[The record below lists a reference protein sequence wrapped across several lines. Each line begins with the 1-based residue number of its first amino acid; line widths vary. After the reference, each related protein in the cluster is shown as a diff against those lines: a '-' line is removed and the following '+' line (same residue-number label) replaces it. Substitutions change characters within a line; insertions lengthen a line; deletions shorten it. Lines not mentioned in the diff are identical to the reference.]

1 MEQQYNVVPLFET
14 VVELPKNVETNVD
27 SNILAIE
34 QAFDQSTI
42 YLTSVVEGNWDQ
54 VLSVNGQ
61 TGDVWVNPSVNDYT
75 PKTYYAKH
83 DMIAVGGRLYR
94 AIEKIPSAPEK
105 FDVSQWEEVD
115 VVDNILH
122 DFEEEYTYEKGE
134 IITVDGKIYRAKDD
148 FTSTQVINYDDWEL
162 ISGVI
167 IPEFEPNTNY
177 NKNSLIRVGQ
187 SIFAADEN
195 FKSGET
201 YNSDDWTII
210 ATALAS
216 EEHYDNTTSQLEA
229 TTVQEAL
236 DELATK
242 AGDFESEI
250 NQRVDS
256 IYESLTDQIDR
267 LESDKVDKVDGKGLS
282 TNDFTN
288 EYKQKLDDVESG
300 AEVNVQA
307 DWKES
312 DSTSD
317 AYIKNKPAPYV
328 LPQATATVLGGIKA
342 PTRTTEQTRKIGID
356 ESTGELFTEEEAA
369 NGIASI
375 KIENAHLIITL
386 ADGTKYDS
394 GFLPHGYIK
403 RQTVAEMDG
412 STQTFTIEP
421 AVNTDDVTYITI
433 NGVDYN
439 SEYYTV
445 NTAGNSITT
454 LFPEDAI
461 PTGKLELILTAIG
474 GNEGSA
480 NIPRFTNEEAG
491 SFLGSNKEGEIGSTG
506 RGDGTGKVN
515 GWQELKDSIAD
526 KNDAIESEIAQKQ
539 DIISEGDATQYYR
552 GDKTWQTLDKKA
564 VGLNKVENKSIDE
577 IRQELTGD
585 VTPVEDKFVTGAT
598 LYEQLDNDNLKNVR
612 ADWDESDTASYA
624 YIRNKPQIV
633 RLVLSTEDIG
643 EGVDLP
649 ANTLY
654 GVYTESTDPDSSGT
668 DPESEPESTVESGA

>member
-1 MEQQYNVVPLFET
+1 MEQEYNVVPLFET
-14 VVELPKNVETNVD
+14 IVELPKNVETNVD

-34 QAFDQSTI
+34 QAFDQSTV

-83 DMIAVGGRLYR
+83 DMVAVGGRLYR
-94 AIEKIPSAPEK
+94 AIEKIPTAPEK
-105 FDVSQWEEVD
+105 FDPSQWEEVD

-122 DFEEEYTYEKGE
+122 EFQEEYPYEAGE
-134 IITVDGKIYRAKDD
+134 IITADGKIYRAKED
-148 FTSTQVINYDDWEL
+148 FTSTQVLNPDDWEL

-167 IPEFEPNTNY
+167 IPEFEANTY
-177 NKNSLIRVGQ
+177 YEKNSLIRVGQ
-187 SIFAADEN
+187 SIFAADED
-195 FKSGET
+195 FKSGEA
-201 YNSDDWTII
+201 YDSNDWTII

-216 EEHYDNTTSQLEA
+216 EEYYDNAKSGLVSSD
-229 TTVQEAL
+229 VQGAI

-242 AGDFESEI
+242 AEGFESEI
-250 NQRVDS
+250 NQKVDD
-256 IYESLTDQIDR
+256 IYESLTDQIDK
-267 LESDKVDKVDGKGLS
+267 LESEKVDKVDGKGLS

-288 EYKQKLDDVESG
+288 DYKQKLDDIESG

-307 DWKES
+307 DWEES

-328 LPQATATVLGGIKA
+328 LPQATATTLGGIKA
-342 PTRTTEQTRKIGID
+342 PARTSEQTRKIGIN
-356 ESTGELFTEEEAA
+356 ESTGELFTEEDAA

-403 RQTVAEMDG
+403 RQTVTEMDG
-412 STQTFTIEP
+412 STQTFAIEP
-421 AVNTDDVTYITI
+421 AVNPEDVTYITI

-439 SEYYTV
+439 NEYYTV
-445 NTAGNSITT
+445 NSAGNSITT

-480 NIPRFTNEEAG
+480 NIERFTDEAAG
-491 SFLGSNKEGEIGSTG
+491 SFLGSDKDGEIGSTG

-515 GWQELKDSIAD
+515 GWQELKDSIANQKD
-526 KNDAIESEIAQKQ
+526 SLESDIAQKQ
-539 DIISEGDATQYYR
+539 DEIPEGQTTDYYR
-552 GDKTWQTLDKKA
+552 GDKTWAKLDKNA
-564 VGLNKVENKSIDE
+564 VGLDKVENKSVDD
-577 IRQELTGD
+577 IREDLTGD
-585 VTPVEDKFVTGAT
+585 ITPADNKFVTGAMV
-598 LYEQLDNDNLKNVR
+598 YDQLNNDSLKNVR
-612 ADWDESDTASYA
+612 ADWDESDSSSYA

-633 RLVLSTEDIG
+633 KLVLSTEDIG

-654 GVYTESTDPDSSGT
+654 GVYTDSLEPDSTAESTPET
-668 DPESEPESTVESGA
+668 PESGV

>member
-1 MEQQYNVVPLFET
+1 MEQEYNVVPLFET

-34 QAFDQSTI
+34 QAFDQSTV

-83 DMIAVGGRLYR
+83 DMVAVGGRLYR
-94 AIEKIPSAPEK
+94 AIEKISSAPEK
-105 FDVSQWEEVD
+105 FDPSQWEEVD

-122 DFEEEYTYEKGE
+122 EFQEEYAYEAGE
-134 IITVDGKIYRAKDD
+134 IITVDGKIYRAKED
-148 FTSTQVINYDDWEL
+148 FTSTQVLNPDDWEL
-162 ISGVI
+162 ISGVV
-167 IPEFEPNTNY
+167 IPEFEPNTQY
-177 NKNSLIRVGQ
+177 SKNSLIRVGQ
-187 SIFAADEN
+187 SIFAADED
-195 FKSGET
+195 FKSGEE
-201 YNSDDWTII
+201 YDSSNWTII

-216 EEHYDNTTSQLEA
+216 EEKYDNTTSGLVSSD
-229 TTVQEAL
+229 VQGAI

-242 AGDFESEI
+242 AEGFESEI
-250 NQRVDS
+250 NQKVDD
-256 IYESLTDQIDR
+256 IYESLSDQIDK
-267 LESDKVDKVDGKGLS
+267 LESEKVDKVDGKGLS
-282 TNDFTN
+282 ANDFTD
-288 EYKQKLDDVESG
+288 ELKQKLDDIESG
-300 AEVNVQA
+300 AEANVQA
-307 DWKES
+307 DWGES

-328 LPQATATVLGGIKA
+328 LPQATATQLGGVKA
-342 PTRTTEQTRKIGID
+342 PTRTVEQTRKIGID
-356 ESTGELFTEEEAA
+356 ESTGELFTEEDAA

-412 STQTFTIEP
+412 STQTFAIKP
-421 AVNTDDVTYITI
+421 AVNTEDVTYITI

-474 GNEGSA
+474 GTEGSA
-480 NIPRFTNEEAG
+480 NIPRFTDEEAG
-491 SFLGSNKEGEIGSTG
+491 SFLGSDKDGEISSTG

-515 GWQELKDSIAD
+515 GWQELKDSIKAQKEGLESD
-526 KNDAIESEIAQKQ
+526 IEQKQ
-539 DIISEGDATQYYR
+539 DEIEAGTKSQYYR
-552 GDKTWQTLDKKA
+552 GDKTWAELNKEA
-564 VGLNKVENKSIDE
+564 VGLDKVENKSIDD
-577 IRQELTGD
+577 IREELTGD
-585 VTPVEDKFVTGAT
+585 VTPADQNFVTGQT
-598 LYEQLDNDNLKNVR
+598 LYEQLNNDTLKNVR
-612 ADWDESDTASYA
+612 ADWDESDSSSYA
-624 YIRNKPQIV
+624 FIRNKPQIV
-633 RLVLSTEDIG
+633 KLVLSTEDIG
-643 EGVDLP
+643 EGAELP

-654 GVYTESTDPDSSGT
+654 GVYVNTLDPDST
-668 DPESEPESTVESGA
+668 TETPESVA